1 MGIRDKIN
9 CRVSVAKAD
18 MKEATNFGGLWGV
31 ILSYLEGAP
40 CDRPANNYRIEP
52 NRPPLAFSQAGNPA
66 TKAWLVEYQR
76 DLTQV
81 AYTLVINL
89 QQKLGLLADLT
100 AAPLRKWRIAQG
112 HVFSS
117 S

>member
-52 NRPPLAFSQAGNPA
+52 NMPPLAFSQAGNPA
-66 TKAWLVEYQR
+66 TKA
-76 DLTQV
+76 
-81 AYTLVINL
+81 
-89 QQKLGLLADLT
+89 
-100 AAPLRKWRIAQG
+100 
-112 HVFSS
+112 
-117 S
+117 